1 MIRGMPGC
9 FTGKVLV
16 LPGSVDEKQAVL
28 IPNQWRSAESQYEI
42 YSAQC
47 DSFRDHTHSPKLTW
61 ISDYELEI
69 TFSIKSTA
77 AFTGGVRLRKLDDSK
92 RVNLKYVVEYDP
104 VP

>member
-1 MIRGMPGC
+1 MSKGMPGC

-28 IPNQWRSAESQYEI
+28 IPNQWRSAESKYEI